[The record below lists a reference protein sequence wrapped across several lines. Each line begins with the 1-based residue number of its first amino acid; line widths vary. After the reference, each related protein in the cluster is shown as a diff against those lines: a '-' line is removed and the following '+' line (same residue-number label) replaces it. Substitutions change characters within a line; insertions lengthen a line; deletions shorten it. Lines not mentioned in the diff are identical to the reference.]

1 MNGRRFSRRANPQ
14 DTNGSIVICKVKGRD
29 SKIRDMG
36 NGEVQNIRGVGYKAQ
51 DIRDAGYTRRGIC
64 KARDIEGFWERT
76 PPYRNSQGGS
86 HGKGHLTTV
95 PSYIAR
101 ASERVCRHDVL
112 CPSGN
117 AAENRGVPI
126 LPPVRVWK
134 PVGKRKRLQE
144 SGRAARQRTH
154 RPVFCSCL
162 GMI

>member
-36 NGEVQNIRGVGYKAQ
+36 NGEVQNIRGVGCQARIYETR
-51 DIRDAGYTRRGIC
+51 DIRGTDMQGTGYRGILG
-64 KARDIEGFWERT
+64 KDAAVPEFT
-76 PPYRNSQGGS
+76 GGIPR
-86 HGKGHLTTV
+86 KGHLTTV

-117 AAENRGVPI
+117 AA
-126 LPPVRVWK
+126 
-134 PVGKRKRLQE
+134 GKQ
-144 SGRAARQRTH
+144 GRSDSAARTGVEAGGEAEAIARI
-154 RPVFCSCL
+154 RDGGASENSIAPVFCSCL